1 VRGEEGKEG
10 EEVTPD
16 LRLAII
22 ERDRAHRGGELH
34 HILGRQKPRGWKN
47 LPEPLK
53 SGWPDVPMNLTVLP
67 LSEHRPFAHISG
79 REEKGRLLQGLLDD
93 HGGREWP
100 EGSGLT
106 YAHWLSRPPF
116 VEFLGDCTNF

>member
-1 VRGEEGKEG
+1 M
-10 EEVTPD
+10 TPD

-22 ERDRAHRGGELH
+22 ERDGANHHGELH

-53 SGWPDVPMNLTVLP
+53 SRWPDVPMNLRVLP
-67 LSEHRPFAHISG
+67 VERHRPFAHISG
-79 REEKGRLLQGLLDD
+79 REGKRQLLQGLLDD
-93 HGGREWP
+93 HGQVEWP

-106 YAHWLSRPPF
+106 YAYWITRPPF
-116 VEFLGDCTNF
+116 IEFLGHPEAF